1 MRARMS
7 DRTGAAIRKLR
18 LSRGWSLA
26 ALSEESGVPIS
37 TLSRVELG
45 QNALNYEKLMRL
57 CRALEVDL
65 EGLVTREAEA
75 QPASSGRRSV
85 MRAGEGPPTRVAGN
99 TGRRAAADL
108 LSKSLSPIVV
118 DVTART
124 LDVHG
129 PLATHGGE
137 AYALV
142 LDGEVEF
149 HSHLY
154 APLDLRAGDGVYF
167 DAAAGYALV
176 APRAPAKV
184 LLVASGETTF
194 GAQV

>member
-1 MRARMS
+1 MS

-65 EGLVTREAEA
+65 EGLVTREAETT
-75 QPASSGRRSV
+75 PAASGRRSV
-85 MRAGEGPPTRVAGN
+85 IRAGEGPPTRVAGN
-99 TGRRAAADL
+99 TGRRTASDL
-108 LSKSLSPIVV
+108 LSKSFSPIVI
-118 DVTART
+118 DVTARD
-124 LDVHG
+124 LQAHG
-129 PLATHGGE
+129 PLAVHAGE
-137 AYALV
+137 AYVLV
-142 LDGEVEF
+142 MDGQVEF

-154 APLDLRAGDGVYF
+154 APLPMGAGDGVYF
-167 DAAAGYALV
+167 DASAGYALI
-176 APRAPAKV
+176 APGLPARV
-184 LLVASGETTF
+184 LLVAAGETTF
-194 GAQV
+194 GS

>member
-1 MRARMS
+1 MS

-26 ALSEESGVPIS
+26 ALSEQSGVPIS

-65 EGLVTREAEA
+65 EGLVTREAEVA
-75 QPASSGRRSV
+75 PAASGRRSV
-85 MRAGEGPPTRVAGN
+85 IRAGEGPPTRVGGN
-99 TGRRAAADL
+99 TGRRGAADL

-124 LDVHG
+124 LELHG
-129 PLATHGGE
+129 PLAVHTGE

-142 LDGEVEF
+142 MDGQVEF

-154 APLDLRAGDGVYF
+154 APLPMKMGDGVYF
-167 DAAAGYALV
+167 DASAGYALI
-176 APRAPAKV
+176 APEMPARV
-184 LLVASGETTF
+184 LLIATGETAF
-194 GAQV
+194 GA